1 MKYSL
6 LKVVLAATLLT
17 TASLAVGTANAFELQ
32 TLEDER
38 TNLHNYVGNGQWTV
52 VMLWGA
58 NCKACEEEK
67 PLLEAFHK
75 KYKDSRAHAIG
86 VSIDGIENIE
96 YIRKNIAHHGT
107 SYTNLAVLTDVFFWQ
122 FTQETGK
129 EYIKTPTYLLYAPDG
144 TLSGVKSGKLK
155 FELLEQILE
164 EE

>member
-1 MKYSL
+1 MKYPL
-6 LKVVLAATLLT
+6 LNVVLAATLLAT
-17 TASLAVGTANAFELQ
+17 TWLAVGIAHAFELQ
-32 TLEDER
+32 TLENER
-38 TNLHNYVGNGQWTV
+38 TNLHNFVGDGQWTV

-58 NCKACEEEK
+58 NCKACEEQK
-67 PLLEAFHK
+67 PLLEAFHN
-75 KYKDSRAHAIG
+75 KYKDSRARAIG
-86 VSIDGIENIE
+86 VSIDGMENIE

-107 SYTNLAVLTDVFFWQ
+107 SYTNLAVLTDVFFSQ

-129 EYIKTPTYLLYAPDG
+129 EYLKTPTYLLYAPDG